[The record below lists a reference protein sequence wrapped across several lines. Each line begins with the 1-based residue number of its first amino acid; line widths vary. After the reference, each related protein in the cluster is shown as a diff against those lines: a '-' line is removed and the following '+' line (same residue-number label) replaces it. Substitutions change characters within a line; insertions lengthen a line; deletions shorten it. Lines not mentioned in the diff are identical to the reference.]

1 MQHTYLESVTIPIS
15 VKNSCTNQI
24 VGKNPRIV
32 AQIRTLRKKKQ
43 SVETVLPCI
52 STFSALYNSQWLNLY
67 LSTLKNLV
75 KLDHHCL
82 HIRLQKTHHYLQPP
96 RKNEVKVNLLFCLVE
111 RHYSIHLRLILLLR
125 LTHRTPNLGQPG
137 RQVWGRTAT
146 CTTDLLFIMVT
157 LLTNI
162 ACLTIPCFSLMIGSV
177 SIFFRNIIFLE
188 VLLYSDPYQGNF
200 DVN

>member
-32 AQIRTLRKKKQ
+32 AQIRTLRKKNHLLRLYFRVFQ
-43 SVETVLPCI
+43 PSVLFTTPNDWIYICQLSKTLSSWI
-52 STFSALYNSQWLNLY
+52 TTASTSDFRRPIIICN
-67 LSTLKNLV
+67 
-75 KLDHHCL
+75 
-82 HIRLQKTHHYLQPP
+82 RPE
-96 RKNEVKVNLLFCLVE
+96 KNEVKVNLLFCLVE

-125 LTHRTPNLGQPG
+125 LAHRTPNLGQPG

-188 VLLYSDPYQGNF
+188 VLLYSDPYQRNF

>member
-32 AQIRTLRKKKQ
+32 AQIRTLRKKNHLLRLYFRVFQ
-43 SVETVLPCI
+43 PSVLFTTPNDWIYICQLSKTLSSWI
-52 STFSALYNSQWLNLY
+52 TTASTSDFRRPIIICNRPEKKWKSIY
-67 LSTLKNLV
+67 
-75 KLDHHCL
+75 C
-82 HIRLQKTHHYLQPP
+82 
-96 RKNEVKVNLLFCLVE
+96 FCYIE
-111 RHYSIHLRLILLLR
+111 RHYLNHLHLILLVR
-125 LTHRTPNLGQPG
+125 LAHRPPNLGQPG

-162 ACLTIPCFSLMIGSV
+162 ACLTMF
-177 SIFFRNIIFLE
+177 
-188 VLLYSDPYQGNF
+188 
-200 DVN
+200 

>member
-1 MQHTYLESVTIPIS
+1 MYFNLQCSL
-15 VKNSCTNQI
+15 Q
-24 VGKNPRIV
+24 
-32 AQIRTLRKKKQ
+32 
-43 SVETVLPCI
+43 LPMTEFI
-52 STFSALYNSQWLNLY
+52 Y

-125 LTHRTPNLGQPG
+125 LAHRTPNLGQPG

-146 CTTDLLFIMVT
+146 CTTDLFFIMVT

-162 ACLTIPCFSLMIGSV
+162 ACLSKPCFSLIICSV
-177 SIFFRNIIFLE
+177 SNCLQRYNIFRSVVTIF
-188 VLLYSDPYQGNF
+188 SDPYQGNL
-200 DVN
+200 DVHIHS